1 MNHFLLQLYNVGCV
15 VHKGKISMY
24 STGQSFM
31 LSGYEQSFTAQ
42 LILQYP
48 GPGWRLVNS
57 LHYML
62 LKFILHNKV
71 AVLIG
76 KYFKSKA

>member
-1 MNHFLLQLYNVGCV
+1 
-15 VHKGKISMY
+15 MY

-31 LSGYEQSFTAQ
+31 LSGYEQSFGAQ

-48 GPGWRLVNS
+48 GLSWTLVNS